1 MLIRQADNK
10 EKGLFE
16 VIDHGLALIFE
27 KIVYE
32 HH

>member
-16 VIDHGLALIFE
+16 VIDHVLALIFE
-27 KIVYE
+27 KNSL
-32 HH
+32 